1 MDRNLTL
8 YQVAPRL
15 AEKVFNSIDEFN
27 RGRTATNGYYA
38 ISMATAYRP
47 YYGFWRIFP
56 NVQAPLFIR
65 TLAVTFDTAS
75 ERAFALLQNCNIRLE
90 VLDNRNFESYY
101 GSADDM
107 IPFGKY
113 RGKRMSEIYYIDPS
127 YVLWLANKFQPEQKR
142 YESVVEIAK
151 QFARVHFELTVQKRR
166 ISSVSHNVGRV
177 GETLKELFLTVLGVR
192 LQVDTY
198 KPDFYVDQSVLAAD
212 RDGNRFVFTVK
223 AGGRSLSPNA
233 LSCHSRKITPHEM
246 LHLSSARVM
255 SHYESRGV
263 RYIFGRSFLSEHFR
277 FFSFI
282 TLGRALA
289 FISKFASKDIC

>member
-1 MDRNLTL
+1 MSRNLTL
-8 YQVAPRL
+8 YQVSPRL
-15 AEKVFNSIDEFN
+15 AEKVFGSIDEFN
-27 RGRTATNGYYA
+27 RGRTNANGCYA

-90 VLDNRNFESYY
+90 AFDNQTFESYY
-101 GSADDM
+101 GSSDDM

-142 YESVVEIAK
+142 YEPLAEKAK
-151 QFARVHFELTVQKRR
+151 LFARVHFELTVQKRH
-166 ISSVSHNVGRV
+166 ISSVSRNVGQV
-177 GETLKELFLTVLGVR
+177 GETLRELFLTVLGVR
-192 LQVDTY
+192 FQVDTY

-212 RDGNRFVFTVK
+212 RDGNRFVFTIK

-233 LSCHSRKITPHEM
+233 LSCHSLKITPHGM

-255 SHYESRGV
+255 SHYESHGV
-263 RYIFGRSFLSEHFR
+263 RYTR
-277 FFSFI
+277 
-282 TLGRALA
+282 LGYVKIAH
-289 FISKFASKDIC
+289 

>member
-1 MDRNLTL
+1 MSRNLTL
-8 YQVAPRL
+8 YQVSPRL
-15 AEKVFNSIDEFN
+15 AEKVFGSIDEFN
-27 RGRTATNGYYA
+27 RGRTNANGCYA

-75 ERAFALLQNCNIRLE
+75 ERAFSLLQNCNIRLE
-90 VLDNRNFESYY
+90 AFDNQIFESYY
-101 GSADDM
+101 GSSDDM

-142 YESVVEIAK
+142 YEPLAEKAK
-151 QFARVHFELTVQKRR
+151 LFARVHFELTVQKRH
-166 ISSVSHNVGRV
+166 ISSVSRNVGQV
-177 GETLKELFLTVLGVR
+177 GETLRELFLTVLGVR
-192 LQVDTY
+192 FQVDTY

-212 RDGNRFVFTVK
+212 RDGNRFVFTIK

-233 LSCHSRKITPHEM
+233 LSCHSLKITPHGM

-255 SHYESRGV
+255 SHYESHGV
-263 RYIFGRSFLSEHFR
+263 RYTR
-277 FFSFI
+277 
-282 TLGRALA
+282 LGYVKIAR
-289 FISKFASKDIC
+289 

>member
-127 YVLWLANKFQPEQKR
+127 YVLWLANKFQPDGTKT
-142 YESVVEIAK
+142 I
-151 QFARVHFELTVQKRR
+151 R
-166 ISSVSHNVGRV
+166 ICGRDSQ
-177 GETLKELFLTVLGVR
+177 TIR
-192 LQVDTY
+192 
-198 KPDFYVDQSVLAAD
+198 P
-212 RDGNRFVFTVK
+212 
-223 AGGRSLSPNA
+223 
-233 LSCHSRKITPHEM
+233 C
-246 LHLSSARVM
+246 
-255 SHYESRGV
+255 
-263 RYIFGRSFLSEHFR
+263 SF
-277 FFSFI
+277 
-282 TLGRALA
+282 
-289 FISKFASKDIC
+289 